1 MKNPFKNKF
10 IVNFHHADFD
20 GAISGACAKAAF
32 GDNAIY
38 QAHGIAKVT
47 PEIMKI
53 IDDVDLLLLTD
64 ISVDNKY
71 LEQLIPYMKKDKLII
86 YDHHINDHS
95 REIFSKFSKN
105 TSSILDEDVCGATLT
120 WYKLSEYYPN
130 NQKLKDLEQIV
141 YLSDV
146 YDMWRLEN
154 KDFEYAAML
163 NNLLDYKI
171 GYNPNQFR
179 DRFYNNPDPYTLSQ
193 NEKMIIDRK
202 NIQHDKNLKLMAKTA
217 ILFEYKN
224 MVIVM
229 VEADATDYTKMHFMN
244 EVLESEQI
252 DMFIFKYKYT
262 TQCSV
267 RIPYNSNIK
276 DLNDWYEDFGCMGH
290 ARAGGIPID
299 QYPKL
304 QKILNTI

>member
-1 MKNPFKNKF
+1 MNNPFKNKF

-32 GDNAIY
+32 GDNGIY
-38 QAHGIAKVT
+38 QAYGIGKVT
-47 PEIMKI
+47 PEIIKI

-64 ISVDNKY
+64 ISVDNNY
-71 LEQLIPYMKKDKLII
+71 LEQLIPYMQQDKLII

-105 TSSILDEDVCGATLT
+105 TSSVLDEDVCGATLT
-120 WYKLSEYYPN
+120 WYKLSEYYPD

-179 DRFYNNPDPYTLSQ
+179 DRFFKNPDPYSLTY

-202 NIQHDKNLKLMAKTA
+202 KIQHDANLKLMSRTA

-224 MVIVM
+224 LVIVM

-244 EVLESEQI
+244 EVLESESI
-252 DMFIFKYKYT
+252 DMFIFKYKNT

-267 RIPYNSNIK
+267 RIPTTSSIK
-276 DLNDWYEDFGCMGH
+276 DLNMWYDDFGCIGH
-290 ARAGGIPID
+290 ARAGGIPPD
-299 QYPKL
+299 QFQKL
-304 QKILNTI
+304 QIILNSI